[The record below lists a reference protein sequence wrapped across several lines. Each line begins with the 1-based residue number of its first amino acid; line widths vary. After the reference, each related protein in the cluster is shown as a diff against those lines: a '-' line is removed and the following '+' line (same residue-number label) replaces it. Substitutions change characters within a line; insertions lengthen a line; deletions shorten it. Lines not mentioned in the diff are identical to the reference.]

1 MIVRFDDIGRFADHH
16 CSNFHSIKNNN
27 KHQKKT
33 DFLCQLEFNS
43 KFVKNKRSFKM
54 NPAHK

>member
-16 CSNFHSIKNNN
+16 CSNFHSKKNNN

-33 DFLCQLEFNS
+33 DFL
-43 KFVKNKRSFKM
+43 R
-54 NPAHK
+54 